1 MAWRESRGSRGRLLL
16 FVSSIVLGV
25 AALVAIHSFG
35 DSLRTAVDDQAKA
48 LLGAD
53 MSFESRQPFPDEVEA
68 IIDSLGGDQ
77 SRRISFA
84 SMALFPESGNT
95 RLVSVRAIE
104 GDFPYYGQIVTE
116 PDSAAGLYRLAG
128 SALVDGSLASQFRVE
143 VGDSVMIGGQGY
155 PVAGVLKRT
164 ARESAAFALVSPR
177 VYIPLA
183 RIDSTLI
190 GPGSR
195 VEHEVFFRFADSVDV
210 EALLTTLKPRLRE
223 YDVGSDSVAEIK
235 RNWNA
240 ALTNLYK
247 FLGLA
252 ALMALL
258 LGSVGVASAIHVYVT
273 QRLQTAAVLRCV
285 GARVRSTFGIY
296 VIQAVALGLLGS
308 IAGAG
313 LGVLVQQLLPLVL
326 SDFIP
331 VDVAFSVSFPAVLFG
346 VGVGTSVTVLFAL
359 LPLLKVRKV
368 SPMMALR
375 TAAGLQEDKG
385 VDWIKVGVLVLLVAA
400 VLLIAIGQGPN
411 PIVAVAYVFALVV
424 VCALLAAVAYAATR
438 VLRRISFDR
447 LSYVLRQGVANLYRP
462 NNQTLMMLLAI
473 GLGTFLVS
481 TFVSLQFLLLNQ
493 IDTADDRGR
502 PNLVFFDI
510 QPDQTNGVQRIL
522 SDRGLEAVETVPIVT
537 MRLSAIN
544 GRTID
549 EMRADSTTRTT
560 WAHRREY
567 RSTFRSF
574 LTESEEVVDGNF
586 DPGPYAPDAVVP
598 VSIEQDIMG
607 DLDVSLG
614 DTLVFDVQ
622 GIPIT
627 TTIGSVRRVEW
638 RQVRTNFF
646 VVFPEGV
653 LNDAP
658 HFNVI
663 VTRTEDES
671 ESGAIQA
678 AVIREYPGVSAIDL
692 SLILEVVEAVFDK
705 IAFAVRFMAGFSI
718 LTGFI
723 VLAAAVVV
731 SRVRRIGES
740 VLLKTLG
747 AARDQ
752 VFTIMTV
759 EYLLLGLLAALT
771 GVVLSSLAT
780 LALAQFVFEAPFVLP
795 WFELLVVV
803 VSVVALTV
811 GVGLVSS
818 RGVYSRPAL
827 DVLRIEV

>member
-1 MAWRESRGSRGRLLL
+1 
-16 FVSSIVLGV
+16 
-25 AALVAIHSFG
+25 
-35 DSLRTAVDDQAKA
+35 
-48 LLGAD
+48 
-53 MSFESRQPFPDEVEA
+53 
-68 IIDSLGGDQ
+68 
-77 SRRISFA
+77 
-84 SMALFPESGNT
+84 
-95 RLVSVRAIE
+95 
-104 GDFPYYGQIVTE
+104 
-116 PDSAAGLYRLAG
+116 
-128 SALVDGSLASQFRVE
+128 
-143 VGDSVMIGGQGY
+143 
-155 PVAGVLKRT
+155 
-164 ARESAAFALVSPR
+164 
-177 VYIPLA
+177 
-183 RIDSTLI
+183 
-190 GPGSR
+190 
-195 VEHEVFFRFADSVDV
+195 
-210 EALLTTLKPRLRE
+210 
-223 YDVGSDSVAEIK
+223 
-235 RNWNA
+235 
-240 ALTNLYK
+240 
-247 FLGLA
+247 
-252 ALMALL
+252 
-258 LGSVGVASAIHVYVT
+258 
-273 QRLQTAAVLRCV
+273 
-285 GARVRSTFGIY
+285 
-296 VIQAVALGLLGS
+296 
-308 IAGAG
+308 
-313 LGVLVQQLLPLVL
+313 
-326 SDFIP
+326 
-331 VDVAFSVSFPAVLFG
+331 VSFSAVLFG
-346 VGVGTSVTVLFAL
+346 IGVGTSVTVLFAL

-375 TAAGLQEDKG
+375 TAAGLQDDKG

-411 PIVAVAYVFALVV
+411 PIVAVAYVAALVI
-424 VCALLAAVAYAATR
+424 VCALLAGVAYAATR
-438 VLRRISFDR
+438 LLRRISFDR

-481 TFVSLQFLLLNQ
+481 TFLSLQHLLLNQ

-510 QPDQTNGVQRIL
+510 QPDQTDGVQRIL
-522 SDRGLEAVETVPIVT
+522 SGRGLEAVETVPIVT

-544 GRTID
+544 GRSID

-567 RSTFRSF
+567 RSTFRSY
-574 LTESEEVVDGNF
+574 LTESEEVVRGEF

-598 VSIEQDIMG
+598 VSVEQDIMA
-607 DLDVSLG
+607 DLNVSLG

-653 LNDAP
+653 LNEAP

-663 VTRTEDES
+663 VTRTDDES

-678 AVIREYPGVSAIDL
+678 AVIREYPSVSAIDL
-692 SLILEVVEAVFDK
+692 SLILEVVETVFDK

-747 AARDQ
+747 AARNQ

-759 EYLLLGLLAALT
+759 EYVLLGLLAALT
-771 GVVLSSLAT
+771 GVALSTLAT
-780 LALAQFVFEAPFVLP
+780 LALAEFVFEAPFVLP
-795 WFELLVVV
+795 WFELFVVV
-803 VSVVALTV
+803 LAVVALTV

-818 RGVYSRPAL
+818 RGVYSRPPL